1 MRQPLLSLTRFLF
14 LLLLA
19 AAVSSCSFRQA
30 HVAASQAGGNP
41 AGPGAPALVGYQ
53 PGDTVARRIEVPLE
67 RSQRSFF
74 VHAIFNG
81 KMPARLLLDT
91 GAAYLTI
98 HEEMA
103 RELGIDLAVTE
114 PVTCIL
120 ADGSQSVSHRAYLTQ
135 VALGEAVLR
144 NVPVLVMPTRPN
156 ASHDG
161 LLGMS
166 FLERFVVE
174 LNSDACVLSLTSR
187 SPALPR

>member
-1 MRQPLLSLTRFLF
+1 MLT
-14 LLLLA
+14 
-19 AAVSSCSFRQA
+19 SCALPR
-30 HVAASQAGGNP
+30 HTNVAASQAGGGPAP
-41 AGPGAPALVGYQ
+41 AGLSAALGFQ

-74 VHAIFNG
+74 VRATFNG
-81 KMPARLLLDT
+81 KMPARLLVDT

-103 RELGIDLAVTE
+103 RQLGLDLSVTE

-135 VALGEAVLR
+135 VQLGEAVLR

-156 ASHDG
+156 GTHDG

-174 LNSDACVLSLTSR
+174 LNAESSVLSLTSR
-187 SPALPR
+187 SPAPAR